1 MKANLRN
8 RRVAGN
14 NGKVNKNA
22 FLQAVADQVDMPLP
36 EVRRVW
42 DAIVD
47 GALHVLCSG
56 RDLSMAGF
64 GMFSLRVHKGHPI
77 QFDQTPETRIKDY
90 IVLRFTPSD
99 VFMDSVRA
107 KAAIPGEGDGTEGTE
122 ADDGEG

>member
-1 MKANLRN
+1 MKANLRS
-8 RRVAGN
+8 RRVAGS

-22 FLQAVADQVDMPLP
+22 FLQAVAEQVDMP
-36 EVRRVW
+36 VADVKKVW
-42 DAIVD
+42 DAVVD

-64 GMFSLRVHKGHPI
+64 GMFGLRVHKGHPI

-99 VFMDSVRA
+99 VFMDEVRA
-107 KAAIPGEGDGTEGTE
+107 KAVIPDGGRDEE
-122 ADDGEG
+122 ARDGRKG

>member
-1 MKANLRN
+1 MKAKLRS
-8 RRVAGN
+8 RRVAGSD
-14 NGKVNKNA
+14 GKVNKNA
-22 FLQAVADQVDMPLP
+22 FLQAVSDQVGIPVAD
-36 EVRRVW
+36 VRKVW

-47 GALHVLCSG
+47 GMLHVLCSG

-77 QFDQTPETRIKDY
+77 QFDQTPETRINDY

-107 KAAIPGEGDGTEGTE
+107 KAVIPDEKEEE
-122 ADDGEG
+122 ADDGEEG